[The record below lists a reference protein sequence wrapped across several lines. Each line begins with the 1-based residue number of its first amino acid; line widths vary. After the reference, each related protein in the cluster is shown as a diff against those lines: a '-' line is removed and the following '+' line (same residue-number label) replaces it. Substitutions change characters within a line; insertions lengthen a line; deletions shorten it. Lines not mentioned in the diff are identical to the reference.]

1 MQVSA
6 IGAQPIKP
14 GMRGFE
20 EQKQNQAFGAT
31 QYVIVPA
38 EIKKDTFIGWA
49 GKNIAAASA
58 FSVVWDLG
66 NNLASK
72 FFKSVEPITI
82 KQMLHNIPKVAGI
95 FLLIGGIFKAI
106 NGLFNK

>member
-6 IGAQPIKP
+6 IGAQPIKT

-20 EQKQNQAFGAT
+20 EHKQNQTFGST
-31 QYVIVPA
+31 QYVVVPA
-38 EIKKDTFIGWA
+38 EIQKDTFVGWV
-49 GKNIAAASA
+49 GRNIVAASA

-82 KQMLHNIPKVAGI
+82 KQMGYNIPKVAGI

-106 NGLFNK
+106 NGLFDK